1 MLKPKEIF
9 KVAFLKAAAEA
20 GLTLEETHECVK
32 LAEGTGIEDM
42 IPFASMFK
50 NWANSAVNKT
60 LDVGADAAKFGL
72 KGLMGA
78 ALIAP
83 PALGYGAGRL
93 AGAMTDVSDEDA
105 AEAKKRQLIA
115 EYQRLA
121 KDIQN
126 RKKVPLVR

>member
-32 LAEGTGIEDM
+32 QALNIPFLSTAEGMLRD
-42 IPFASMFK
+42 FF
-50 NWANSAVNKT
+50 NKG
-60 LDVGADAAKFGL
+60 LDVSSDAAKLGVRGL
-72 KGLMGA
+72 IGT

-83 PALGYGAGRL
+83 PALGYVAGRTT
-93 AGAMTDVSDEDA
+93 GMMTDVSDEDA
-105 AEAKKRQLIA
+105 AEGKKRQLIA

-121 KDIQN
+121 KDIKN
-126 RKKVPLVR
+126 RRKVPLVS

>member
-9 KVAFLKAAAEA
+9 KVAFLKAAAER

-32 LAEGTGIEDM
+32 RAGDLLEW
-42 IPFASMFK
+42 IPGGSF
-50 NWANSAVNKT
+50 
-60 LDVGADAAKFGL
+60 LLDAAKQTWG
-72 KGLMGA
+72 KGLDVTSDAAKLGVRGLLGT

-105 AEAKKRQLIA
+105 AEGKKRQLIA

>member
-9 KVAFLKAAAEA
+9 KVAFLKAAAER

-32 LAEGTGIEDM
+32 VAEGILDW
-42 IPFASMFK
+42 IPGGSIAS
-50 NWANSAVNKT
+50 NIINQTYNKG
-60 LDVGADAAKFGL
+60 LDVAGDVSKFGL
-72 KGLMGA
+72 KGLLGT

-83 PALGYGAGRL
+83 PAIGYGAGRL

-105 AEAKKRQLIA
+105 AEGKKRQLIA